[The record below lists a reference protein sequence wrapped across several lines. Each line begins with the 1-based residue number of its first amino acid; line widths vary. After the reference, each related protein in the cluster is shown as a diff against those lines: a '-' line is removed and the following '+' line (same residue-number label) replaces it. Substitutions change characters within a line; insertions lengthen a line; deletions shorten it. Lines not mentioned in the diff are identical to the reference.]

1 MLKNRILTALVL
13 APLVI
18 LAVLFLP
25 VQGFALLWGA
35 IILIAAWEW
44 ADLAGL
50 SGNVHRIGYS
60 LVVLAL
66 MLVLRFTAEHW
77 APIVLPAWFYWPV
90 VAWWFLCGMAFRRV
104 PERLAK
110 LGYPLGL
117 KLGIGIFVLVTA
129 WVLLTWLRV
138 NFSQYQVLYLILLI
152 WAADVGA
159 YFVGKRWGNTKLSEH
174 ISPGKTVEGVYGA
187 LLAAAL
193 LAVAAGLWSGLETV
207 TLTDFVALSLVTVVV
222 SVIGDLFESLA
233 KRIRGVKD
241 SSGILPGH
249 GGVLDR
255 VDSLIAAAAVFY
267 AGSMMLDIFL
277 QPGSSVVL
285 ETPIPIE
292 QEIPSQS
299 EDGHGPSERAV
310 PMGEGGFTEQ
320 APAHPEEAPAES
332 PANPAEPPT
341 QSEKP

>member
-13 APLVI
+13 APLAI

-25 VQGFALLWGA
+25 VEGFALLWGA
-35 IILIAAWEW
+35 IILVAAWEW
-44 ADLAGL
+44 AGLAGL
-50 SGNVHRIGYS
+50 SGNTHRIGYS
-60 LVVLAL
+60 LVVLAF
-66 MLVLRFTAEHW
+66 MVVLRLTAADW
-77 APIVLPAWFYWPV
+77 APIVLPGWFYWPV
-90 VAWWFLCGMAFRRV
+90 VAWWFVCGMAFRKF
-104 PERLAK
+104 PQTLPK
-110 LGYPLGL
+110 LNYSLGF
-117 KLGIGIFVLVTA
+117 KLGIGIFILVTA

-138 NFSQYQVLYLILLI
+138 NFSQYQALYLLLLI

-159 YFVGKRWGNTKLSEH
+159 YFVGKRWGNTKLCEP

-193 LAVAAGLWSGLETV
+193 LALAAGLWSDLSSV
-207 TLTDFVALSLVTVVV
+207 TLTDFVALSLATVVV
-222 SVIGDLFESLA
+222 SVIGDLFESLL
-233 KRIRGVKD
+233 KRVRGVKD

-277 QPGSSVVL
+277 QPGSSIVL
-285 ETPIPIE
+285 ESPIPIE

-299 EDGHGPSERAV
+299 EEGHGPSERAV
-310 PMGEGGFTEQ
+310 PMEQGGFVQE
-320 APAHPEEAPAES
+320 APAPSNPPSEAPAES
-332 PANPAEPPT
+332 PT
-341 QSEKP
+341 H